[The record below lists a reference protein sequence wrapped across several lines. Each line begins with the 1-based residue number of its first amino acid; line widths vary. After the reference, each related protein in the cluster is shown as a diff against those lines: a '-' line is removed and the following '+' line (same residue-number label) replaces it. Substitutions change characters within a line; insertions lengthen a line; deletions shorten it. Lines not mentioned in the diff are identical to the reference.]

1 MISLNV
7 TLKNLKHFTRYS
19 IGIIACQNFTH
30 DLLKYADEYFI
41 KNEEFNKTSYQS
53 YLNRFPVSNYCSP
66 PNLIVIRTLSKGNFL
81 SLRLSIYSKNLL
93 IKKQ

>member
-1 MISLNV
+1 MLSLNV

-19 IGIIACQNFTH
+19 IGIIACQNFTQ

-41 KNEEFNKTSYQS
+41 KNEEFNKTYYQS

-66 PNLIVIRTLSKGNFL
+66 PNLIVIRTLSKGNLFIL
-81 SLRLSIYSKNLL
+81 CFSIYSKTY
-93 IKKQ
+93 